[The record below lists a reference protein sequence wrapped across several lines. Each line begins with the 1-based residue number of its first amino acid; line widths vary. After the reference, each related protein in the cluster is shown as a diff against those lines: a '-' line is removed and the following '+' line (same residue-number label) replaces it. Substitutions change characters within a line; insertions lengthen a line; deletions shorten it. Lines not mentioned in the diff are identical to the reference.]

1 MSVHQ
6 HECTSYLAISTVGQS
21 SFRAVQAS
29 AMLGPSGLYH
39 IIRRSSSFLVRRVP
53 EFSSEM
59 GAGGEGYFGINLIKV
74 QHKRTL
80 H

>member
-1 MSVHQ
+1 MSLSEVQ
-6 HECTSYLAISTVGQS
+6 FECEHECTSYLAISTVGQS
-21 SFRAVQAS
+21 SFSAVQAS

-59 GAGGEGYFGINLIKV
+59 GAGGRGYFGINLNKV
-74 QHKRTL
+74 
-80 H
+80 